1 LILGPVKAF
10 LMMGRMT
17 AGNPAAPTIASTRP
31 SLNRDRER
39 EKREKRKKKEE
50 RDERE
55 REI

>member
-50 RDERE
+50 RDER
-55 REI
+55 